1 MFEQKPWIG
10 LLFTVY
16 SLQFTVSC
24 APWVLRRA
32 SSESRLPF
40 LALRGCSGGQC
51 SESSLPFSWRIG
63 LGNKN
68 QEKPAASVKPKND
81 YEAFFLY
88 SDLLK
93 RGVKVKNKV
102 SIFGQIG

>member
-1 MFEQKPWIG
+1 MG
-10 LLFTVY
+10 
-16 SLQFTVSC
+16 
-24 APWVLRRA
+24 
-32 SSESRLPF
+32 
-40 LALRGCSGGQC
+40 
-51 SESSLPFSWRIG
+51 RIDWD
-63 LGNKN
+63 LCLNKN